1 MDEIQWAE
9 ALRGFSFDAP
19 DTLTPERPNVFR
31 IAGFPQREQVSS
43 NMLAWL
49 FDPQG
54 NHGLGALAVETLLSL
69 IGRTDATADEA
80 TVDTEVTT
88 DGGKRIDILVC
99 TPDLAVA
106 VENKVDAWLY
116 NDLAD
121 YRAHAAKTN
130 GTEAVVVV
138 LSPHH
143 QENLDEYEK
152 QGFVV
157 DGNLFEVLYDKLFAA
172 LLARLGSRIMNAEPR
187 GVDLLMQYIDNY
199 SAERNENVMKEEND
213 AIRRFTE
220 STRHIG
226 REIIAFRQAF
236 DEYVEASKRI
246 LIQLTG
252 DIEGRVREGLSDPEG
267 NAVLVRELWH
277 WPSQKSAYYGMTF
290 HLDGQGRDV
299 SIELI
304 TDTNPSHIA
313 DWTRDD
319 CPIALGQ
326 ATFDSLI
333 CKAYYEVG
341 GHKKQKDNR
350 LDGEPFIRVLDGVG
364 LSKPAA
370 ELCAK
375 TAEHYRRILEKAW
388 HTELSWSEPCR

>member
-1 MDEIQWAE
+1 MVFGQERPVERVFEVFAARAAFAAHAEVRAAGDDEREIAGLFVQPGPLPRIQRRNGEHDSRLEHMFDKCVWRCGDRVEDMDEIQWAE
-9 ALRGFSFDAP
+9 ALRGFSFDAS

-80 TVDTEVTT
+80 TVETEVTT

-99 TPDLAVA
+99 TADLAIA

-152 QGFVV
+152 QGLVV
-157 DGNLFEVLYDKLFAA
+157 DGNLFEVLYDKLFTA
-172 LLARLGSRIMNAEPR
+172 LLARLGNRIMNAEPR

-226 REIIAFRQAF
+226 REIIAFRQTF

-246 LIQLTG
+246 LIQGFSFAFSGGGPSDAYDSMPVSVRSVGTACPAPA
-252 DIEGRVREGLSDPEG
+252 GRV
-267 NAVLVRELWH
+267 W
-277 WPSQKSAYYGMTF
+277 
-290 HLDGQGRDV
+290 
-299 SIELI
+299 
-304 TDTNPSHIA
+304 
-313 DWTRDD
+313 
-319 CPIALGQ
+319 
-326 ATFDSLI
+326 
-333 CKAYYEVG
+333 
-341 GHKKQKDNR
+341 
-350 LDGEPFIRVLDGVG
+350 
-364 LSKPAA
+364 
-370 ELCAK
+370 
-375 TAEHYRRILEKAW
+375 
-388 HTELSWSEPCR
+388 